1 MTLSPDGKWLWN
13 GTEWIPAPPKSD
25 PYVVEQAKETITQVA
40 EQYGLKTDNL
50 YRESSNF
57 DLNQDGVLQKSEIQ
71 QAAISMKQSPTMR
84 VSSQPPR
91 QSPMV
96 YRNIDHFFHRLVN
109 NKGKTFYAPLITVG
123 LVFLLMFTPFLIFE
137 HDELTNSEEDEAC
150 EFIYQSFQSAS
161 NNEESVESDDLECP
175 MNGYTSSIYSIETIS
190 NFEIDDLDEDS
201 DWFQCDNGEE
211 IPSSYV
217 NDGMEDCSDGS
228 DETNSSANNEEDMF
242 VIAMLMLFASPFIY
256 LLFALIAVFSVWLK
270 KYPIVIGILQLLFV
284 VFFMIISSGGSMG
297 DDSFELSVHGNFAG
311 LGIYLVGFASIG
323 YFIPK

>member
-40 EQYGLKTDNL
+40 EQYGLKTDDL

-57 DLNQDGVLQKSEIQ
+57 DMNQDGVLQKSEIQ
-71 QAAISMKQSPTMR
+71 QAAISMKQQPAMY
-84 VSSQPPR
+84 VSAQHSG
-91 QSPMV
+91 QSSIAQ
-96 YRNIDHFFHRLVN
+96 RNIAYSTQFYTK
-109 NKGKTFYAPLITVG
+109 KGGRTFYAPLITVG
-123 LVFLLMFTPFLIFE
+123 LVFLLMLTPFLIFE

-161 NNEESVESDDLECP
+161 NDDESVESDDLECP
-175 MNGYTSSIYSIETIS
+175 MNGYTSSIYSIETIT
-190 NFEIDDLDEDS
+190 NFEIDASDEDS
-201 DWFQCDNGEE
+201 DRFECDNGQE

-228 DETNSSANNEEDMF
+228 DETKAETNDEEDMF
-242 VIAMLMLFASPFIY
+242 AIAMLMLFASPFVY
-256 LLFALIAVFSVWLK
+256 LLFAFLSIFSVWLK

-284 VFFMIISSGGSMG
+284 VLFMIISSGGSIG
-297 DDSFELSVHGNFAG
+297 DDSFELSAHGNFAG
-311 LGIYLVGFASIG
+311 IGIYLVGFVSIG